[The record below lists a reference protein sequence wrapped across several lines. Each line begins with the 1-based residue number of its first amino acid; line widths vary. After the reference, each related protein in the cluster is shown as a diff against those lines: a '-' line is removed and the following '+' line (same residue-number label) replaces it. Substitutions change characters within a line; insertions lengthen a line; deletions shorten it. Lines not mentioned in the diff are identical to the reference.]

1 MIYKTIDVVWM
12 SGLRELAENIVM
24 DYLWDNELGVQ
35 IVKRDDYLSLCF
47 PIWNAKVICLHSL
60 NVFLISKFSLIEMW
74 WGCIT
79 FSIVFFFFFIYYLL
93 FYFSYYC
100 FYGIGIE
107 SIPMILCYASLWKSL
122 LVLHVYCWASSECTQ
137 TNGDIYA
144 WVLLDLLLGHV
155 DAGSALDQKA
165 FGTRELL
172 F

>member
-79 FSIVFFFFFIYYLL
+79 FSIVFFFFLFIIYYFISAIIAFMALGLKVSQWYYAMLL
-93 FYFSYYC
+93 Y
-100 FYGIGIE
+100 E
-107 SIPMILCYASLWKSL
+107 SLCWCCMFTVEPRVSAHRQMVTSMLGS
-122 LVLHVYCWASSECTQ
+122 CWICS
-137 TNGDIYA
+137 
-144 WVLLDLLLGHV
+144 
-155 DAGSALDQKA
+155 
-165 FGTRELL
+165 
-172 F
+172 